1 MDLRRL
7 FFRALIVSLTA
18 TALIAIGVLLFA
30 EFNDT
35 TGKVIATTALISAFS
50 LLGMPGGALLDHDR
64 AVWLGWL
71 TLALAAYALAHSLV
85 LMWTESDAGL
95 KVLLSGIAYTVA
107 CSHAAATTSRR
118 RDTDPPSVRVLYVG
132 AIVGTVLAATLA
144 AYAALAEVE
153 DNEGFYRFL
162 GALAVADV
170 LATVL
175 QPVLRRAGRE
185 ARPRESFALQL
196 TTDDGRE
203 VEQSVEAPDFAA
215 AAAEAIRVLERTG
228 ATVTR
233 VERQ

>member
-1 MDLRRL
+1 M
-7 FFRALIVSLTA
+7 
-18 TALIAIGVLLFA
+18 
-30 EFNDT
+30 
-35 TGKVIATTALISAFS
+35 IATTALISAFS

-71 TLALAAYALAHSLV
+71 TLALAAYALAHSL
-85 LMWTESDAGL
+85 LLLWTESDAGL

-118 RDTDPPSVRVLYVG
+118 RDTDPPSVRVLYVA

-185 ARPRESFALQL
+185 SRQRDRFSVRLVTA
-196 TTDDGRE
+196 DGRE
-203 VEQSVEAPDFAA
+203 LERTLDAPDFAA
-215 AAAEAIRVLERTG
+215 AAAQAIRETERTG
-228 ATVTR
+228 ETVTR
-233 VERQ
+233 VERE